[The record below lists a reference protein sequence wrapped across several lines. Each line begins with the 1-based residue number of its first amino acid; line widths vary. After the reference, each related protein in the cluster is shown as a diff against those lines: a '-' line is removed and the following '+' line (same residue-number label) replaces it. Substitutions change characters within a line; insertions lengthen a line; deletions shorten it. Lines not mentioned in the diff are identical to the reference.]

1 MEQLEAQ
8 SMVIMETSNN
18 METKELWIKLRRRFL
33 VPEQEQDMEQEPDM
47 AEPEALSM
55 VINSME
61 RKG

>member
-1 MEQLEAQ
+1 
-8 SMVIMETSNN
+8 MVIMETSNN
-18 METKELWIKLRRRFL
+18 METKELLIKSRRRFL